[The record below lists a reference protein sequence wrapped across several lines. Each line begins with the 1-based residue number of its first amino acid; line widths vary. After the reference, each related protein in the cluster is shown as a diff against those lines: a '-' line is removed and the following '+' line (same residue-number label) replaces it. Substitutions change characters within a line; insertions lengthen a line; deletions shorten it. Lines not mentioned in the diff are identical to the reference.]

1 MEERKPDDSRSFFGK
16 IKLIK
21 KKKKRQSAVGRGASL
36 IRRVFVL
43 LEIFVVL

>member
-1 MEERKPDDSRSFFGK
+1 MTAALSLENKAD
-16 IKLIK
+16 K
-21 KKKKRQSAVGRGASL
+21 KKQSAVGRGASL